1 MRQILR
7 FALLLTAMGLIPLEA
22 QQAEYEVE
30 VAGQTYSA
38 TDNQPLTITS
48 PQGEQFE
55 IVIRRK
61 ETVEYNDN
69 GISFRYYSDM
79 TFSTE
84 NDVGVITL
92 TLDASESPLAL
103 IQIYSVPTTPDLI
116 RKSLVEAFRNEFKSR
131 QAEFLEASGREKIIQ
146 FNGVD
151 CRGTVLE
158 FYLARQRMQTEI
170 YAFAKG
176 ASVIAVVLQHDME
189 DQELAEKYFSEITA
203 TLQ

>member
-1 MRQILR
+1 MKRLLQI
-7 FALLLTAMGLIPLEA
+7 ALLLTGLGLMPLEA
-22 QQAEYEVE
+22 QQTEYDVE
-30 VAGQTYSA
+30 IAGQSYSA
-38 TDNQPLTITS
+38 IDSKPFTITT
-48 PQGEQFE
+48 PQGEQLE

-61 ETVEYNDN
+61 ETLEYNDN

-84 NDVGVITL
+84 NDVGVTTL
-92 TLDASESPLAL
+92 TLDATESPLAL

-131 QAEFLEASGREKIIQ
+131 QAEFLEESGREQIIQ

-176 ASVIAVVLQHDME
+176 ANVIAVVLQHDME

-203 TLQ
+203 TLR

>member
-7 FALLLTAMGLIPLEA
+7 FALLFTTMGLIPLGA

-38 TDNQPLTITS
+38 TDNQPFTITS

-69 GISFRYYSDM
+69 GIAFRYYSDM

-131 QAEFLEASGREKIIQ
+131 QAEFLEESGREKIIQ

-189 DQELAEKYFSEITA
+189 DQELAEKYFSEIAA
-203 TLQ
+203 TLR